1 MKTGRPKFWTDE
13 NIERAKRLWH
23 THTARE
29 VGRMF
34 DRSKN
39 SVLGALYRDKVKNG
53 YTPPPDSKYTARKY
67 NYPSRRYWLL
77 IIPMLL
83 GDIRKD

>member
-1 MKTGRPKFWTDE
+1 MKKFWTDE
-13 NIERAKRLWH
+13 NIKRAKRLWH

-53 YTPPPDSKYTARKY
+53 YIPPLDSPYARIRKY
-67 NYPSRRYWLL
+67 
-77 IIPMLL
+77 
-83 GDIRKD
+83 RKGY

>member
-1 MKTGRPKFWTDE
+1 MTGRPKFWTDE
-13 NIERAKRLWH
+13 NIERAKRSWH
-23 THTARE
+23 THTATE

-53 YTPPPDSKYTARKY
+53 YIPPLDSPYARIRKY
-67 NYPSRRYWLL
+67 
-77 IIPMLL
+77 
-83 GDIRKD
+83 RKGY

>member
-1 MKTGRPKFWTDE
+1 MTGRPKFWTDE

-34 DRSKN
+34 NKSKN
-39 SVLGALYRDKVKNG
+39 SILGVLYRDKVKNG
-53 YTPPPDSKYTARKY
+53 YIPPLDSPYARIRKY
-67 NYPSRRYWLL
+67 
-77 IIPMLL
+77 
-83 GDIRKD
+83 RKGY

>member
-1 MKTGRPKFWTDE
+1 MTGRPKFWTDE

-39 SVLGALYRDKVKNG
+39 SVLGALYRDKVTNG
-53 YTPPPDSKYTARKY
+53 YIPPLDSPYARIRKY
-67 NYPSRRYWLL
+67 
-77 IIPMLL
+77 
-83 GDIRKD
+83 RKGY

>member
-1 MKTGRPKFWTDE
+1 MMGRSRIWTDE
-13 NIERAKRLWH
+13 NIERAKRLWK
-23 THTARE
+23 THTATE

-53 YTPPPDSKYTARKY
+53 YIPPPDSKYSKPHKNKY
-67 NYPSRRYWLL
+67 IFHINYTFSHRNY
-77 IIPMLL
+77 IY
-83 GDIRKD
+83 